1 MGHANTATGGE
12 DLADLL
18 INADPSKDFFIDMIT
33 RDIGVDE
40 CILDLVDNA
49 VGQAVEKSGADV
61 MGSLLT
67 QGQATDLGEYFVH
80 LDMSPD
86 RFVISDNCG
95 GISSEQARGEVFLF
109 GNPLE
114 RSKGAGLSVYG
125 IGMKRA
131 IFKLGGMATITSYTA
146 TEMFRMTID
155 VEAWRKQSEWKFQ
168 FDEVRARKASEST
181 VPSGTTIEVVSL
193 RKEVSRFLSLSYNLQ
208 SLRERL
214 SSTYAL
220 FLQSGLTLKTGT
232 QAVAGRLPTLVQD
245 DVISPAVRR
254 LESGDGVVTTLVV
267 AGVARKGGAGAGG
280 WYVFCNGRMVLEA
293 EQSALTGWGVD
304 GFPQFHPGKH
314 RYFVGYVYFYS
325 RDVSRLPWTT
335 TKQGVVA
342 DSDAYQDALE
352 EMRVQARPVLNFLNK
367 VYPTD
372 TEPVRV
378 LEREALIQTK
388 AVTINTVDLAERPFE
403 AKIKVE
409 KTPDDPDPLVNIL
422 YKRRKS
428 DLDKVKRCVDKLK
441 KASAKR
447 IGEYALD
454 YLISRECD

>member
-1 MGHANTATGGE
+1 MGDEVVT
-12 DLADLL
+12 DMQ

-49 VGQAVEKSGADV
+49 VGQAVEQSGADV
-61 MGSLLT
+61 MASLLAA
-67 QGQATDLGEYFVH
+67 GQSTDLSRFHVE
-80 LDMSPD
+80 LDLAPD
-86 RFVISDNCG
+86 RFCIADNCG
-95 GISSEQARGEVFLF
+95 GISAERARDEVFLF

-131 IFKLGGMATITSYTA
+131 IFKLGGKATITSYTA
-146 TEMFRMTID
+146 TDMFRMTID
-155 VEAWRKQSEWKFQ
+155 VEAWRKQPLWKFQ
-168 FDEVRARKASEST
+168 FDEVRARKSSESNT
-181 VPSGTTIEVVSL
+181 PAGTSIEVVAL

-208 SLRERL
+208 SLKDRL

-220 FLQSGLTLKTGT
+220 FLQSGLALKSGN
-232 QAVAGRLPTLVQD
+232 QKISQRLPTLVQD
-245 DVISPAVRR
+245 DVITPAIRR
-254 LESGDGVVTTLVV
+254 LESKDGVVTTLLV
-267 AGVARKGGAGAGG
+267 AGVARKGGPGPGG

-314 RYFVGYVYFYS
+314 RYFVGYLYFYS
-325 RDVSRLPWTT
+325 KDVTRLPWTT

-372 TEPVRV
+372 TEPVKV
-378 LEREALIQTK
+378 LEREALIQTT
-388 AVTINTVDLAERPFE
+388 AVTIDTVNLTERPFE
-403 AKIKVE
+403 AKITVA
-409 KTPDDPDPLVNIL
+409 KTPEDPDPLVNIQF
-422 YKRRKS
+422 KRRQS
-428 DLDKVKRCVDKLK
+428 DLDKVRRCVDKLK

-447 IGEYALD
+447 IGEYAID